1 MPKTIS
7 ICDWLEERSQEI
19 MNRINHLIDV
29 SDKYH
34 LEGNVQHSEL
44 VDSQIDILYNKM
56 NRLDDRLIRIL
67 SRGYKNGQENL

>member
-1 MPKTIS
+1 MSKLIS
-7 ICDWLEERSQEI
+7 ICDWLEEKSQEI

-34 LEGNVQHSEL
+34 LEGNAQHSEL

-67 SRGYKNGQENL
+67 SKNMQQ